1 MNNVALVGRL
11 TADVELRTTAGC
23 KTFAMFTVAVNRP
36 FKNKET
42 NEYDADFIRCK
53 AFGVI
58 AEFVTKYFGKGK
70 PIGIAGWIQT
80 GKYTDKN
87 GNQVFSTDVM
97 VEKAEFVGNKDDGGN
112 NERSGNAA
120 KPTKNTSNHKPELE
134 YEDALDTDD
143 DYPF

>member
-11 TADVELRTTAGC
+11 TKDVEFRTTAGD

-53 AFGVI
+53 AFGTT
-58 AEFVTKYFGKGK
+58 AEFVAKYFGKGK
-70 PIGIAGWIQT
+70 PIGITGWIQT
-80 GKYTDKN
+80 GSYTDKN

-97 VEKAEFVGNKDDGGN
+97 VDKAEFVGSKNDNGN
-112 NERSGNAA
+112 YDSA
-120 KPTKNTSNHKPELE
+120 KNTALQKKNASQANSEPE
-134 YEDALDTDD
+134 YEDASDSD

>member
-11 TADVELRTTAGC
+11 TNDVELRTAGE
-23 KTFAMFTVAVNRP
+23 KAFAMFTVAVNRP

-53 AFGVI
+53 AFGGT
-58 AEFVTKYFGKGK
+58 AEFIAKYFGKGK
-70 PIGIAGWIQT
+70 PIGVMGWIQT

-87 GNQVFSTDVM
+87 GNQAFSTDVM
-97 VEKAEFVGNKDDGGN
+97 VEKAEFVGSKNDNGN
-112 NERSGNAA
+112 VTPDENAA
-120 KPTKNTSNHKPELE
+120 PSRKSAPKPDPKPE
-134 YEDALDTDD
+134 YADSADADD

>member
-11 TADVELRTTAGC
+11 TADVELRTAGD
-23 KTFAMFTVAVNRP
+23 KAFAMFTVAVNRP

-53 AFGVI
+53 AFGGT
-58 AEFVTKYFGKGK
+58 AEFIAKFFGKGK

-80 GKYTDKN
+80 GKYIDKN
-87 GNQVFSTDVM
+87 GNQAFSTDVV

-112 NERSGNAA
+112 SERSGNSA
-120 KPTKNTSNHKPELE
+120 KPAKNTFNRKPEPE
-134 YEDALDTDD
+134 YEDASDADD